1 MPAPKKSVRPKA
13 RDPKKAAAAAA
24 AKAVSRGNKGS
35 KYNAS
40 DLDTM
45 PPKKKACGGKVTKK
59 AGGGMCRGMGAA
71 TKGGSYGKM
80 G

>member
-13 RDPKKAAAAAA
+13 RDPKKAADAAA

-45 PPKKKACGGKVTKK
+45 PPKKKA
-59 AGGGMCRGMGAA
+59 GGGMCRGMGAA